1 MLMDDPLV
9 VSAKK
14 GLFELGVCDFVLQ
27 PLDADVE
34 VGAELRSVSV
44 AGYFHF
50 SQMNT
55 LSVGAGN
62 HPDEIVCR
70 GRGIGKHNVQVLN
83 DVLHVGEPFAVG
95 ELSGLLLLLRGV
107 LLARPLV
114 KVRVVDGSADDFL
127 SGLPRKGR
135 VAVRAPHLVT
145 PFDFVDPRSA
155 FGTRFGRCEDQL
167 RGLYVLLF
175 THVNVVVIFRL
186 EAPVTHFHATNT
198 ALMVPARDKASTLV
212 RGTRAHDTGL
222 PFFPETQSCRLRSK
236 LLGVQKF
243 GDDVLEQ
250 ARQVHPVT
258 PSRNLESNVRR
269 VVFDEAQFFLGVAL
283 ELFIGGCFVP
293 DDGDPVGGE
302 VEFDVVL
309 FADYVQVLL
318 HLDRFHCATVLDV
331 HLCLRHEGDLFITE
345 AFLGAL

>member
-14 GLFELGVCDFVLQ
+14 GLFELDVCDFVLQ

-34 VGAELRSVSV
+34 VGPELRSVGI

-62 HPDEIVCR
+62 HPDKIVCR
-70 GRGIGKHNVQVLN
+70 GSGIGKHNVQVLN

-107 LLARPLV
+107 LLTRPLV

-155 FGTRFGRCEDQL
+155 FGTRFGRCEDQF
-167 RGLYVLLF
+167 RGLYMFLVTRVNDVVLVF
-175 THVNVVVIFRL
+175 SCFRL

-198 ALMVPARDKASTLV
+198 TLMVPARDKASTLV
-212 RGTRAHDTGL
+212 RGTRTHDVGL
-222 PFFPETQSCRLRSK
+222 FFNFPGFSK
-236 LLGVQKF
+236 FPGSEFLDVQRF

-250 ARQVHPVT
+250 GGQVHPVA
-258 PSRNLESNVRR
+258 PSRNLNPDVRR
-269 VVFDEAQFFLGVAL
+269 VVFDEA
-283 ELFIGGCFVP
+283 
-293 DDGDPVGGE
+293 
-302 VEFDVVL
+302 
-309 FADYVQVLL
+309 
-318 HLDRFHCATVLDV
+318 
-331 HLCLRHEGDLFITE
+331 
-345 AFLGAL
+345 